1 MKTRHD
7 YYESIRKY
15 AIEPKFIIPIT
26 NIRSLIIKSIVND
39 IVVGIE
45 YYEGY
50 RIEERDIHFYKVK
63 SECIEVAD
71 NEYEINYYFV
81 YRKKKYYFKDLYEK
95 KDESWFILVC
105 RDFLVQIYSYCVN
118 DSFCFYHR
126 NFIWFSIIFVEEC
139 ENGDWLRSF

>member
-26 NIRSLIIKSIVND
+26 NIRSLIIKSIVKD

-45 YYEGY
+45 YYQGY

-95 KDESWFILVC
+95 KNNYWVFL
-105 RDFLVQIYSYCVN
+105 RDS
-118 DSFCFYHR
+118 
-126 NFIWFSIIFVEEC
+126 
-139 ENGDWLRSF
+139 

>member
-7 YYESIRKY
+7 YYEIIRKY

-45 YYEGY
+45 YYQGY

-63 SECIEVAD
+63 SECIEVAVRRRIIT
-71 NEYEINYYFV
+71 EYFLEIVRYIM
-81 YRKKKYYFKDLYEK
+81 K
-95 KDESWFILVC
+95 S
-105 RDFLVQIYSYCVN
+105 
-118 DSFCFYHR
+118 
-126 NFIWFSIIFVEEC
+126 
-139 ENGDWLRSF
+139 